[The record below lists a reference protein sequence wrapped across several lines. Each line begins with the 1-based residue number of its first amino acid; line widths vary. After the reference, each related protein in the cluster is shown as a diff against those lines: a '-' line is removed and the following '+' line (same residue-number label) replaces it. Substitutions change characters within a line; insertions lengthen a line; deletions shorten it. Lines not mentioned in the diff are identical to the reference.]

1 MLVSLVFLAIPC
13 VDAVIADLTHSRT
26 SGGRMPGGV
35 FCIGASFLLGGI
47 ITIVIKAVRNV
58 RESMEITTEGIR
70 AKDNFWY
77 WSQVKSIEPKKV
89 SFADQ
94 YFLRIDL
101 RVSPKMCLL
110 TPDPALSK
118 VQCAELIARVK
129 RFLTA
134 SYPTV
139 TVQDVPR

>member
-1 MLVSLVFLAIPC
+1 MLVSLAFLSFPC
-13 VDAVIADLTHSRT
+13 ISVVIADLTHSKT
-26 SGGRMPGGV
+26 SVGRIPVGV
-35 FCIGASFLLGGI
+35 FYMGAAFLLGGI
-47 ITIVIKAVRNV
+47 ITIATKAIRNV
-58 RESMEITTEGIR
+58 REPMEITMEGIR

-77 WSQVKSIEPKKV
+77 WSQVKSVAPKKV